1 MCGIAGIVNVSGTP
15 VSAGVLRAMTDI
27 VRHRGPDGEGQW
39 TRDGVGF
46 GHRRLA
52 IIDLSPAG
60 AQPMESGD
68 GSLVITFN
76 GEIYN
81 WRELR
86 RELGKKGAVFHTQSD
101 TEVLLAAYR
110 AWGPKCLEKLNG
122 MFAFAIYDAREQR
135 VFLAR
140 DRFGIKPLYYRW
152 DGATLLF
159 GSEIKS
165 ILQHPAALVRVDHAA
180 LGEYFTFQNVF
191 SDRTLFSD
199 ISLLP
204 RAHSIT
210 LDLGRPQSF
219 SVSRWWDYQFVE
231 EKGVSEGEYLEELDR
246 LFRQAVERQVQA
258 DVEVGTYL
266 SGGID
271 SGAVTCLTAKTHANV
286 KSFTAGFDVSSAS
299 GLELAFDERAK
310 AEVLSAAYRTEHY
323 QVVLKAGDMERVLPD
338 LVWHLEDLRVGQS
351 YPNYYVSR
359 LASRFVKVVL
369 AGTGGDEIFA
379 GYPWRY
385 YRAVKNDD
393 AAQYLDKYYAYWQRL
408 VPDARRG
415 TFFRPAVAQSLV
427 SHPPEAAFRNVL
439 RRRSFLAMTPD
450 DYVNHSLYFELS
462 TFLSGLL
469 VVEDKLSMA
478 HGLETRVPFL
488 DNDLVDFAL
497 RVPVK
502 YKLKNVDRIVR
513 MDENTPGRKDQQYF
527 DETGDG
533 KLLLRKALA
542 RYVPAG
548 YANGRKQGFSAPD
561 AGWFR
566 GQSID
571 YIRRLLHTRDARI
584 YEFLDAGT
592 VTALLDEHM
601 SGRVNHRL
609 VIWSLL
615 CFEWWLRRFRDGD
628 AVAPPVVQEYAA

>member
-1 MCGIAGIVNVSGTP
+1 MCGIAGIINVFGSP
-15 VSAGVLRAMTDI
+15 VSPRLLCAMTDS

-39 TRDGVGF
+39 IHDGVGL

-52 IIDLSPAG
+52 IVDLSPSG
-60 AQPMESGD
+60 AQPMHSHD
-68 GSLVITFN
+68 GTLVITFN

-86 RELGKKGAVFHTQSD
+86 TELGKRGSVFRTQSD
-101 TEVLLAAYR
+101 TEVLLEAYR
-110 AWGPKCLEKLNG
+110 VWGPKCLEKLNG
-122 MFAFAIYDAREQR
+122 MFAFAIFDARAGR

-140 DRFGIKPLYYRW
+140 DRYGIKPLYYRW
-152 DGATLLF
+152 DNSTLLF

-165 ILQHPAALVRVDHAA
+165 ILQHPAATVNVDHAA
-180 LGEYFTFQNVF
+180 LGEYFSFQNVF
-191 SDRTLFSD
+191 SDRTLFD
-199 ISLLP
+199 GIKLLP
-204 RAHSIT
+204 RATSIT
-210 LDLGRPQSF
+210 LDLGRPASF
-219 SVSRWWDYQFVE
+219 ETTRWWDYTFVE
-231 EKGVSEGEYLEELDR
+231 EKGVSEDEYLEELDR
-246 LFRQAVERQVQA
+246 LFRQAVNRQVQA

-271 SGAVTCLTAKTHANV
+271 SGAVTCLTAQQFSNV

-299 GLELAFDERAK
+299 GLEMAFDERAK
-310 AEVLSAAYRTEHY
+310 AEVLSAAYKTEHY

-408 VPDARRG
+408 IPESHRG
-415 TFFRPAVAQSLV
+415 SFFRPSVQQGQGADS
-427 SHPPEAAFRNVL
+427 PESAFRNVL
-439 RRRSFLAMTPD
+439 RRRSFLAQTPD

-469 VVEDKLSMA
+469 LVEDKLSMA

-488 DNDLVDFAL
+488 DNDLVDFAM

-502 YKLKNVDRIVR
+502 YKLKNVDRIAR
-513 MDENTPGRKDQQYF
+513 LDENSVGPKAERYF

-533 KLLLRKALA
+533 KLLLRKALS

-561 AGWFR
+561 GTWFR

-571 YIRRLLHTRDARI
+571 YIRTLLSGRTARL
-584 YEFLDAGT
+584 YEFIEPAP
-592 VTALLDEHM
+592 VHAILDEHV
-601 SGRVNHRL
+601 SGTVNHRL

-615 CFEWWLRRFRDGD
+615 CFEWWLRRFRDGET
-628 AVAPPVVQEYAA
+628 VAAHAA

>member
-1 MCGIAGIVNVSGTP
+1 MCGIAGIVNIHGGP
-15 VSAGVLRAMTDI
+15 VSPGVLRAMTDI

-39 TRDGVGF
+39 IRNGVGF

-52 IIDLSPAG
+52 IVDLSPSG
-60 AQPMESGD
+60 AQPMQSAD
-68 GSLVITFN
+68 GALVITFN

-86 RELGKKGAVFHTQSD
+86 TELAKRGATFRSQSD
-101 TEVLLAAYR
+101 TEVLLEAYR
-110 AWGPKCLEKLNG
+110 AWGPRCLEKLNG
-122 MFAFAIYDAREQR
+122 MFAFAIWDARTSR

-140 DRFGIKPLYYRW
+140 DRFGVKPLYYRW
-152 DGATLLF
+152 DGQTLLF

-165 ILQHPAALVRVDHAA
+165 ILQHPSVSVRVDQAA
-180 LGEYFTFQNVF
+180 LGEYFSFQNVF
-191 SDRTLFSD
+191 TDRTLFD
-199 ISLLP
+199 GIKLLP
-204 RAHSIT
+204 RASSIS
-210 LDLGRPQSF
+210 LEMGRPESF
-219 SVSRWWDYQFVE
+219 DVTRWWDYQFVE

-246 LFRQAVERQVQA
+246 LFQQAVERQVQA

-271 SGAVTCLTAKTHANV
+271 SGAVTCITARRFQNV
-286 KSFTAGFDVSSAS
+286 KSFTAGFDLSSAS
-299 GLELAFDERAK
+299 GLEMAFDERAK
-310 AEVLSAAYRTEHY
+310 AEILSAAYRTEHY
-323 QVVLKAGDMERVLPD
+323 QVVLKAGDMERILPD

-393 AAQYLDKYYAYWQRL
+393 AGQYLDKYYAYWQRL
-408 VPDARRG
+408 VPEQHRG
-415 TFFRPAVAQSLV
+415 SFFRPSVQRAMAT
-427 SHPPEAAFRNVL
+427 HTPEAAFRSVL

-502 YKLKNVDRIVR
+502 YKLKNVDKIVR
-513 MDENTPGRKDQQYF
+513 IDENTPGLKRQQYF

-533 KLLLRKALA
+533 KLILRKALA
-542 RYVPAG
+542 RYVPSG

-561 AGWFR
+561 GSWFR

-571 YIRRLLHTRDARI
+571 YIRRLLHARDARI
-584 YEFLDAGT
+584 YDYLDPAT
-592 VTALLDEHM
+592 VHTVLDEHV
-601 SGRVNHRL
+601 SGTTNHRL
-609 VIWSLL
+609 VIWSML
-615 CFEWWLRRFRDGD
+615 CFEWWLRRFRDGE
-628 AVAPPVVQEYAA
+628 VAAAHAA

>member
-1 MCGIAGIVNVSGTP
+1 MCGIAGIVNVQGTP
-15 VSAGVLRAMTDI
+15 VSPGVLRAMTDI
-27 VRHRGPDGEGQW
+27 VRHRGPDGDGQW
-39 TRDGVGF
+39 IQHGVGF

-52 IIDLSPAG
+52 IVDLSPAG
-60 AQPMESGD
+60 AQPMHSDD

-86 RELGKKGAVFHTQSD
+86 AELGKRGAVFRTQSD

-110 AWGPKCLEKLNG
+110 AWGPRCLEKLNG
-122 MFAFAIYDAREQR
+122 MFAFAIFDAREQR

-152 DGATLLF
+152 DGSTLLF

-165 ILQHPAALVRVDHAA
+165 ILQHPAVTVGVDHAA
-180 LGEYFTFQNVF
+180 LGEYFSFQNVF
-191 SDRTLFSD
+191 SDGTLFRG
-199 ISLLP
+199 ITLLP

-219 SVSRWWDYQFVE
+219 SVARWWDYQFVE

-246 LFRQAVERQVQA
+246 LFRQAVDRQVQA

-271 SGAVTCLTAKTHANV
+271 SGAVTCLTAGRYPNV

-310 AEVLSAAYRTEHY
+310 AEVLSAAYGTEHY

-351 YPNYYVSR
+351 YPNYYISR

-408 VPDARRG
+408 VPDAHRA
-415 TFFRPAVAQSLV
+415 TFFQPEVAQALV
-427 SHPPEAAFRNVL
+427 AHPPEAAFRNVL

-502 YKLKNVDRIVR
+502 YKLKNVERIAR
-513 MDENTPGRKDQQYF
+513 LDENTPGRKGQQYF

-566 GQSID
+566 GKSIE
-571 YIRRLLHTRDARI
+571 YIRRTLHTRDARL
-584 YEFLDAGT
+584 YEFLEPAT
-592 VTALLDEHM
+592 VHALLDEHM

-615 CFEWWLRRFRDGD
+615 CFEWWLRRFRDGE
-628 AVAPPVVQEYAA
+628 AVAPTAVQEHAA

>member
-1 MCGIAGIVNVSGTP
+1 MCGIAGIVNVHGGP
-15 VSAGVLRAMTDI
+15 VSPGVLRAMTDA

-39 TRDGVGF
+39 TADGVGF

-52 IIDLSPAG
+52 IVDLSPAG
-60 AQPMESGD
+60 AQPMISAD
-68 GSLVITFN
+68 GSLTITFN

-86 RELGKKGAVFHTQSD
+86 RDLGKRGSVFRTQSD
-101 TEVLLAAYR
+101 TEVLLEAYR
-110 AWGPKCLEKLNG
+110 VWGAKCLERLNG
-122 MFAFAIYDAREQR
+122 MFAFAIWDARTSR
-135 VFLAR
+135 AFLAR

-152 DGATLLF
+152 DGQTLLF

-165 ILQHPAALVRVDHAA
+165 ILQHPAVTVQVDHAA

-191 SDRTLFSD
+191 TDRTLFD
-199 ISLLP
+199 GIKLLP
-204 RAHSIT
+204 RASLLT
-210 LDLGRPQSF
+210 LELGRPASF
-219 SVSRWWDYQFVE
+219 DVTRWWDYTFVE
-231 EKGVSEGEYLEELDR
+231 EKGVSEAEYLEELHR
-246 LFRQAVERQVQA
+246 LFAQAVERQVQA

-271 SGAVTCLTAKTHANV
+271 SGAVTCITARKFANV
-286 KSFTAGFDVSSAS
+286 KSFTAGFDTSSAS

-351 YPNYYVSR
+351 YPNYYISR

-385 YRAVKNDD
+385 YRSVRNDD

-408 VPDARRG
+408 VPDRYRGSLFQPNVAR
-415 TFFRPAVAQSLV
+415 AVAAHS
-427 SHPPEAAFRNVL
+427 PETAFRSVL

-502 YKLKNVDRIVR
+502 YKLKNVDKIVR
-513 MDENTPGRKDQQYF
+513 MDENTAGLKEQRYF

-533 KLLLRKALA
+533 KLLLRKALS
-542 RYVPAG
+542 RYVPPG
-548 YANGRKQGFSAPD
+548 YATGRKQGFSAPD
-561 AGWFR
+561 ASWFR

-571 YIRRLLHTRDARI
+571 YIRTLLNGRTARL
-584 YEFLDAGT
+584 YEFLEPATVHSILEEHVSGT
-592 VTALLDEHM
+592 T
-601 SGRVNHRL
+601 NHRL

-615 CFEWWLRRFRDGD
+615 CFEWWLRRFRDGE
-628 AVAPPVVQEYAA
+628 AVAANAA

>member
-1 MCGIAGIVNVSGTP
+1 MCGIAGIVNVFGSP
-15 VSAGVLRAMTDI
+15 VSPGVLYAMTEI

-39 TRDGVGF
+39 IRDGVGF

-52 IIDLSPAG
+52 IVDLSPSG
-60 AQPMESGD
+60 AQPMHSHD
-68 GSLVITFN
+68 GTLVITFN

-86 RELGKKGAVFHTQSD
+86 NELGKRGSIFRTQSD
-101 TEVLLAAYR
+101 TEVLLEAYR
-110 AWGPKCLEKLNG
+110 VWGPKCLEKLNG
-122 MFAFAIYDAREQR
+122 MFAFAIFDARHGR

-140 DRFGIKPLYYRW
+140 DRYGIKPLYYRW
-152 DGATLLF
+152 DNGTLLF

-165 ILQHPAALVRVDHAA
+165 ILQHPAVAVHVDHAA
-180 LGEYFTFQNVF
+180 LGEYFSFQNVF
-191 SDRTLFSD
+191 SDRTLFHG
-199 ISLLP
+199 IKLLP
-204 RAHSIT
+204 RASSIT
-210 LDLGRPQSF
+210 LDLGRPASF
-219 SVSRWWDYQFVE
+219 ETTRWWDYTFVE

-246 LFRQAVERQVQA
+246 LFRQAVDRQVQA

-271 SGAVTCLTAKTHANV
+271 SGAVTCLTAQRFDNV
-286 KSFTAGFDVSSAS
+286 KSFTAGFDMSSAS
-299 GLELAFDERAK
+299 GLELACDERVK

-323 QVVLKAGDMERVLPD
+323 QVVLKAGDMERILPD

-351 YPNYYVSR
+351 YPNYYISR

-385 YRAVKNDD
+385 YRAVKNDH
-393 AAQYLDKYYAYWQRL
+393 AAQYLDKYFAYWQRL
-408 VPDARRG
+408 VPDAQRG
-415 TFFRPAVAQSLV
+415 TFFQPHVAQGMVGNS
-427 SHPPEAAFRNVL
+427 PEMAFRNVL

-502 YKLKNVDRIVR
+502 YKLKNVDKIVR
-513 MDENTPGRKDQQYF
+513 IDENTAGPKSQKYF

-542 RYVPAG
+542 RYVPSG

-561 AGWFR
+561 ASWFR

-571 YIRRLLHTRDARI
+571 YIRRLLSTKDARI
-584 YEFLDAGT
+584 YEFLDPET
-592 VTALLDEHM
+592 VTGMLDEHM

-628 AVAPPVVQEYAA
+628 AVATTALQEHAA